1 MTDSMRLP
9 AVDEGHIRTGRPG
22 VIGIAA
28 VFSGG
33 TPDLAAVRARVVERW
48 NELPRVSWTLR
59 PPPRRPGLRTGA
71 SLSSHRWTAA
81 AAPFDP
87 ESHVLA
93 ADEKLEPLLRTCIE
107 QPLPADLPLWR
118 MWLTE
123 GTSCGGDF
131 AVVLLAHH
139 GLMDGRSLETLMRLL
154 MDESPSSRRFAHT
167 PPPSALTMRDARRE
181 LRYMRAGGQAL
192 PLPSPRVAEPSV
204 AVTDLSAQVIQAARR
219 LPTGG
224 PGATLNELLLG
235 SLAGALRARYGPFAR
250 WPKAPA
256 PLYATVPVDLRSG
269 ADAYRLGNIVTALR
283 LPLPVDGDSPV
294 DRLRACQRLCAE
306 LPARSEVHRKVLP
319 LLEAAARPGPWVPA
333 LLARHLMQPDVT
345 PTVCTAFKWR
355 DRSSNL
361 YGRPLLRVIPLPQL
375 HRPGTAN
382 LCLTQTGDTYTLTV
396 VSNHRPGE
404 ATMLGDAVASELEQ
418 LAGGQVRA
426 G

>member
-28 VFSGG
+28 VFSGR
-33 TPDLAAVRARVVERW
+33 TPDLAAIRARAVERW

-59 PPPRRPGLRTGA
+59 PPPQRPGIRTGA
-71 SLSSHRWTAA
+71 SLSSHRWAA
-81 AAPFDP
+81 ATATFDP
-87 ESHVLA
+87 ESQVLA
-93 ADEKLEPLLRTCIE
+93 ADEKLEPLLRTVIE

-154 MDESPSSRRFAHT
+154 MDEPPSSRRFART
-167 PPPSALTMRDARRE
+167 PPPSAVTIRDAGRE
-181 LRYMRAGGQAL
+181 LRRMRDGGQAL
-192 PLPSPRVAEPSV
+192 PLPSPGAAEPSV
-204 AVTDLSAQVIQAARR
+204 AVTDLSAQVIRAARR
-219 LPTGG
+219 LPAGG
-224 PGATLNELLLG
+224 PDATLNELLLG
-235 SLAGALRARYGPFAR
+235 SLAGALRARYGPVAR

-256 PLYATVPVDLRSG
+256 PLHATVPVDLRSG
-269 ADAYRLGNIVTALR
+269 ADAHRLGNIVTALR
-283 LPLPVDGDSPV
+283 LPLPVDGDSPA

-306 LPARSEVHRKVLP
+306 LPARTEVHRKVLP

-333 LLARHLMQPDVT
+333 LLARHLMRPDVT

-355 DRSSNL
+355 DRASTL
-361 YGRPLLRVIPLPQL
+361 HGRPLVRVIPLPQL

-382 LCLTQTGDTYTLTV
+382 LCLMQTGDTYTLTV

-404 ATMLGDAVASELEQ
+404 ATVLGEAVAHELEQ
-418 LAGGQVRA
+418 LAA